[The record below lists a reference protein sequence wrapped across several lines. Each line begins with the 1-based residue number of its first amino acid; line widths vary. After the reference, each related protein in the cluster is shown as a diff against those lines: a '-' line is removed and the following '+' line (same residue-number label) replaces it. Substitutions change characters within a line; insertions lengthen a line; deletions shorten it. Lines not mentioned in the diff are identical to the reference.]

1 MNDTK
6 TRRVAAVRRTP
17 RAGRAAGRR
26 ALLLPAL
33 LPTFLVALAAAT
45 GLGLSSCDRGQ
56 ASQDK
61 TAADTVVVER
71 GDLQVQAEASGTLE
85 AVSSVDVKSKAS
97 GEILRLLVDTGDQV
111 KRGQLLVEI
120 DPRDVTNNLNQTQAD
135 YELARARV
143 QTSNISLHRAQE
155 LQKAGLI
162 PKQDLETAQ
171 LDEVNSRAQ
180 LVKAQTNLTLA
191 RQKMGDVTITAPM
204 DGTVTQKSV
213 EPGVVIASASGN
225 VSGGTTLLTVADL
238 SQMRVRALVDE
249 TDIGSIQ
256 AGMPARVSVEAY
268 PNRMFR
274 GQVEKVEPQ
283 AVIDQNVTMFPVL
296 VRLQNPEQLL
306 RPGMNSDVEIDVA
319 RRMNVLVVPNGA
331 VVAMR
336 DAASAA
342 SALGLD
348 PDAVRASLRS
358 GRGGGG
364 TGGGWNG
371 GRGGSAAPQA
381 TGDTGA
387 AGAPQAVE
395 SGGGRRRGGWSGQ
408 GGGAGTGQ
416 EGASAQGGGSGPS
429 GASPQ
434 GGWSGSGSPG
444 QGGQG
449 GGGGQGGWSG
459 AGGRGGGGG
468 AMGGAGGTN
477 RPALVFVETPQGP
490 QPRRVVL
497 GLSNWDD
504 TEVVSGLKEGE
515 KVRII
520 SVARLQQQQEQF
532 ASRIRQRAGGAIPG
546 SGGGG
551 GGTGPRR

>member
-1 MNDTK
+1 MPGSVEEFPAGRKFSALFFVPTGEGQDPDPGRCPARWNVNEMK
-6 TRRVAAVRRTP
+6 TRRVAAAPRTG
-17 RAGRAAGRR
+17 RSAGGRIALPL
-26 ALLLPAL
+26 ALLSL
-33 LPTFLVALAAAT
+33 LA
-45 GLGLSSCDRGQ
+45 GLGLSACDRGQ

-61 TAADTVVVER
+61 TAADTAVVER

-85 AVSSVDVKSKAS
+85 AVRSVDVKSKAS

-111 KRGQLLVEI
+111 KRGQLLAEI
-120 DPRDVTNNLNQTQAD
+120 DPRDVTNNLSQAEAD

-143 QTSNISLHRAQE
+143 QTSTVNLHRSQQ

-162 PKQDLETAQ
+162 PRQDLDTAQ

-180 LVKAQTNLTLA
+180 LVKARTNLTLA

-213 EPGVVIASASGN
+213 EAGVVIASASGN
-225 VSGGTTLLTVADL
+225 VSGGTTLLTLAGLAD
-238 SQMRVRALVDE
+238 MRVRALVDE

-256 AGMPARVSVEAY
+256 PGMAARVSVEAY
-268 PNRMFR
+268 PNRQFR

-283 AVIDQNVTMFPVL
+283 AVVDQNVTMFPVL

-306 RPGMNSDVEIDVA
+306 RPGMNADVEIDVA
-319 RRMNVLVVPNGA
+319 RRMNVLVIPNGA

-348 PDAVRASLRS
+348 PDAVRASLRA
-358 GRGGGG
+358 GR
-364 TGGGWNG
+364 NG
-371 GRGGSAAPQA
+371 GRPGAGGSA
-381 TGDTGA
+381 
-387 AGAPQAVE
+387 
-395 SGGGRRRGGWSGQ
+395 GQ
-408 GGGAGTGQ
+408 GGRWG
-416 EGASAQGGGSGPS
+416 SGGGSG
-429 GASPQ
+429 A
-434 GGWSGSGSPG
+434 
-444 QGGQG
+444 
-449 GGGGQGGWSG
+449 
-459 AGGRGGGGG
+459 GG
-468 AMGGAGGTN
+468 AMGATGAN

-490 QPRRVVL
+490 QPRRVIL

-504 TEVVSGLKEGE
+504 TEVVSGLQEGE

-551 GGTGPRR
+551 GTGRRP